1 MPRYLVLLSVL
12 VFTAIPAFGQ
22 GAFDGWERAM
32 LSGRYAEAAQ
42 IAEAASEG
50 GSASWALRTAEALAQ
65 AGEIDRALHF
75 VEVAAS
81 RGYSGIGTVDNDAD
95 LDPLRGDPRFAAA
108 RDRVAASAAERMGQ
122 FQDAAKQTPP
132 TIVLPPK
139 HDAAKPVP
147 LVIALHGTG
156 GTGQGIAKVY
166 EDACA
171 DLGAILVAPD
181 ALRPAGGGGYSWVFR
196 DEAAWYIP
204 WLVERVRSEHNVGP
218 VILTGYSQGANI
230 AFMLGQA
237 QPGVFD
243 AVVPVNG
250 HYESDVAAPPSED
263 GPAWYLIIGE
273 RDPWAKTYADAERD
287 FRKAGMAVA
296 RADIPRR
303 GHELP
308 ADKTTS
314 NALRLAFEW
323 CLQKALNP
331 D

>member
-1 MPRYLVLLSVL
+1 MPRYLLLLSVL
-12 VFTAIPAFGQ
+12 VSMAVPAFGQ
-22 GAFDGWERAM
+22 DAFDGWERAM

-42 IAEAASEG
+42 IAEAIAEG

-65 AGEIDRALHF
+65 AGEVDQALHF

-95 LDPLRGDPRFAAA
+95 LDPLRDEPRFIAA
-108 RDRVAASAAERMGQ
+108 RDRIAAAAAERMGR
-122 FQDAAKQTPP
+122 FREAAEQMPP

-139 HDAAKPVP
+139 YDASKPAP
-147 LVIALHGTG
+147 LIIALHGTG
-156 GTGQGIAKVY
+156 GTGEGIAKVY

-204 WLVERVRSEHNVGP
+204 WLVERIRSDHNVGP

-237 QPGVFD
+237 QPGIFD
-243 AVVPVNG
+243 AVIPVNG
-250 HYESDVAAPPSED
+250 HYESDVAALPSEH

-273 RDPWAKTYADAERD
+273 RDPWAKTYTDAERD
-287 FRKAGMAVA
+287 FRKAGMPVA

-308 ADKTTS
+308 ADKTTD
-314 NALRLAFEW
+314 NALALALEW
-323 CLQKALNP
+323 CLQQVLN
-331 D
+331 DE